1 MYILKNSISKY
12 EILRELFR
20 LILVSIYIVKII
32 LNDLFRNVTLYTI
45 LRISNV

>member
-12 EILRELFR
+12 EILREPFR

>member
-32 LNDLFRNVTLYTI
+32 LNDLFRNITLYTI
-45 LRISNV
+45 FRISNV